1 MHIVQ
6 LERTLLKGGGGAI
19 VPNHQMPGDDWG
31 QWPPPPPFKSVRFPG
46 FAWNAIFLKSSW
58 YGEIKSDV
66 YMIFRGIQRCL
77 DDI

>member
-1 MHIVQ
+1 M
-6 LERTLLKGGGGAI
+6 RDYLLDDYDDFA
-19 VPNHQMPGDDWG
+19 GDAFGPEMIGDNG
-31 QWPPPPPFKSVRFPG
+31 PPPPPFKSVRFPG